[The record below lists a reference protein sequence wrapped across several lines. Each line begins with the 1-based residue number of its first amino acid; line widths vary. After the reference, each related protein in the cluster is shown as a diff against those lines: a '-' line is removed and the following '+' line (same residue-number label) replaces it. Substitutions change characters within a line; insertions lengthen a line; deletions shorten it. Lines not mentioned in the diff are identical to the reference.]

1 MIASSVE
8 KDNLSSNENNLL
20 AEDPNSF
27 TALYNNI
34 YQDQVDELI
43 LLTDYSFNS
52 EYDADFKNGIPINRN
67 ITIDGNGHTIDA
79 MNQSRIFNVIL
90 NNINVI
96 FKNTVFIKG
105 NHDNGGAITGK
116 STSIN
121 CTFINNTATD
131 YGGAIYGGSAE
142 YCSFYDNEANEG
154 GAIYI
159 AGNNFWIDSCT
170 FVNNYA
176 NESGGAIYLDTGIS
190 ARIENCTFKRNKA
203 KTGGA
208 LSIVYSQ
215 NVGVLNSTF
224 ADNVAE
230 LNGGAINFDF
240 SIYNKI
246 DNCLFENNSA
256 TGNGGAFVW
265 IFSNGN
271 ITNIDFKNNTAT
283 GNGGAIFIQISESA
297 SLINNQQLMNCSFT
311 DNRAKNGGA
320 IYNNDYYRIFAST
333 DSTLNFINNTAEENG
348 GAVYCVD
355 SCNFSYSTF
364 LGNSATERGGAIYCN
379 DDCAMYGSEFFNN
392 TAISGSAIYFDGKE
406 NYIKDTTFLFN
417 KANSTVFANNEYL
430 TLTFTLSSEDNFLNA
445 IHSYFSFDCSNVT
458 YYNGTITN
466 TDEVPPV
473 YGDYASANF
482 TMEIYDSSNNLVANL
497 TKETNDKGQVIFDY
511 SNLDIG
517 NYLFIVYL
525 EGNGYYTEYF
535 TNISSKV
542 GEFAKLDRIVHFAGE
557 NSIVT
562 LTQNY
567 TFSIGL
573 DDVSEI
579 YIQQMGL
586 SINGNG
592 YTINALNQSN
602 IFYAFNGGR
611 INIFNCS
618 FVNGQNLFRDMDYV
632 SISNCNF
639 INNSANFGGAVEF
652 MGLGNVTIEYCNF
665 TNNHADYGGAL
676 FLEGSDLTVSN
687 CIFRDNLAANEGGA
701 ISARVLNFHILN
713 SSFFN
718 NSANDGGALYSYQYD
733 ENIVD
738 YCIFTNNSAKSGGA
752 IYWGG
757 TRNII
762 RNSELLSNKAESSS
776 LNLLGEIG
784 DEIVIVFE
792 GKNNYINAIY
802 APFGFEMENVS
813 YWNGEIVNSDDQ
825 IIYPY
830 SYPGQNISL
839 EIYDSLDN
847 LVENL
852 TLVTDDES
860 RISYNIIHLNDG
872 NYRFNTYH
880 LDDNYYSY
888 ISGCN
893 GTFNLNRHPS
903 SVIINI
909 EDNAEF
915 IYSDC
920 NISFSIVNKTAPV
933 IIITSYDGSKVYI
946 NQTID
951 DDFIIIALPPAED
964 YYNITV
970 VNPVNSMFQGS
981 QDSKLFKLLK
991 ANSSINVHPIDDV
1004 VFGNEFDVTF
1014 DVENLTCL
1022 NVTVF
1027 DERGNVVFN
1036 VSTESTV
1043 VSIPALVVGQYNL
1056 TVINVEGENFTESSD
1071 SVLFN
1076 VVKANSSVVIRPIA
1090 DVVYGSDA
1098 FVELDVENL
1107 TSLNVTV
1114 LDAEGNIVFN
1124 VITESTVVSIPS
1136 LAAGSYNITV
1146 INMGNEN
1153 FTESIDSILFNVVKA
1168 SSSVVVHP
1176 IDDVMFGNGFDVEFD
1191 VVNRTVVNVTVFDA
1205 SGNIVFSEIAVDNHI
1220 SIPVLAGGRYNLT
1233 VANLEG
1239 ENFTESSDSV
1249 FFNVFKASSSVVVHS
1264 IDDVVY
1270 GNGFDVSFD
1279 VENLT
1284 CLNVTVFD
1292 ESGNAVFNV
1301 ISGSTVVSIPVL
1313 AAGRYN
1319 ITVINVENENITESS
1334 DSEIFNIIKAS
1345 SSVVVRSV
1353 EDVVYG
1359 NEAFAEFEAE
1369 NWFALN
1375 VTVFDEEGNAVFNA
1389 VIGEES
1395 LYIPVLAA
1403 GRYNLTV
1410 VNVES
1415 ENFTESSDSVF
1426 FNVFKAS
1433 SSVVVHPIDD
1443 VVYGNEFEV
1452 TFDVV
1457 NRTVVN
1463 VTVFDASG
1471 NIVFSEIAVDDLA
1484 SIPVLAAGRYNLTVA
1499 NIEGMNFTE
1508 SSDSVIFNV
1517 LKANSSVVI
1526 LPVEDVVYGNEAF
1539 VEFDAENWFAL
1550 NVTVFDA
1557 SGNAVFNEIT
1567 ESTVVSIPVLAA
1579 GRYNLT
1585 VVNVE
1590 SENFTESSDSAVF
1603 NVLKTSSSISLNPI
1617 FDIGYGNEFTVKFDV
1632 RNLTS
1637 VNLTIFD
1644 ERGNVVFNEITES
1657 TVVTIPVLA
1666 AGRYNITVIN
1676 VENENITESSDSEIF
1691 NIIKASSSVVVRS
1704 VEDVVYGNEAFAEF
1718 EAENWFALNVTVFD
1732 EEGNAVFN
1740 AVIGEESLY
1749 IPVLAAGRYNLT
1761 VVNVESENFT
1771 ESSDSVFFNVFKA
1784 SSSVV
1789 VHPIDDV
1796 VYGNEFEVTFD
1807 VVNRTVVN
1815 VTVFDA
1821 SGNIVFSEIAVDD
1834 LASIPVLAA
1843 GRYNLTVANI
1853 EGMNFT
1859 ESSDSVIFNVLKANS
1874 SVVILPV
1881 EDVVYGN
1888 EAFVEFDAENW
1899 FALNVTVFDASG
1911 NAVFNEITESTV
1923 VSIPVLAAGRYNL
1936 TVVNVESENFT
1947 ESIDSILFNVV
1958 KASSSVVVHPIDD
1971 VMFGNGFDVEFDV
1984 VNRTVVNVT
1993 VFDASGNI
2001 VFSEIAVDNHISI
2014 PVLAGGRYN
2023 LTVANLEGENFTESS
2038 DSVFFNVVKA
2048 SSSVVVH
2055 PIDDVM
2061 FGNGFDVSFDV
2072 ENLTCLNVTVF
2083 DESGNAVFNV
2093 ISGSTVVSIPALA
2106 AGRYNLTVI
2115 NIENE
2120 NFTESSD
2127 SAVFN
2132 VFKVNST
2139 ININLVENQIYGYG
2153 IDVEFTGENL
2163 TTINVRVYDEK
2174 GNEVFSQNTTE
2185 RLITIPILPV
2195 GSYIINA
2202 TNCATESV
2210 GESNASRTFHI
2221 SPANS
2226 NLTITLSPENIVYG
2240 ESITA
2245 TFALYDS
2252 AGNPVNGIIEVLCD
2266 DIRENITVEDG
2277 KATKTFE
2284 KLVAG
2289 TYTIAAVFAGDNNL
2303 IGSQA
2308 SKDFYVGRLGTQIIF
2323 QDMNTKAVSPADGKV
2338 GEWFKFTLKDSNGK
2352 ALPNTPM
2359 QIGFNGVIYDEKNGI
2374 VTDENGTSK
2383 LQINLGYKG
2392 VYTFAIC
2399 YLGDENYNAS
2409 FVVAK
2414 ITVDCQTPKLI
2425 VPNKS
2430 YKATAKTK
2438 ALTATFKTVKG
2449 TPVANKKV
2457 SFTVNGTTYS
2467 AKTNDKGIATVNVSI
2482 SKKGSYAVTAK
2493 FAGDSTYAAIKKTAT
2508 LKVS

>member
-1 MIASSVE
+1 MLNEKVLFFICLFICLLTLNVTYANDLNDTLTSNDFANESSILNWDMGDNDSISPELNEENALLDSSVNGENVLIDSSVNGENVLIDSSVNGDKALIASSVE

-190 ARIENCTFKRNKA
+190 DRIENCTFKRNKA

-283 GNGGAIFIQISESA
+283 GNGGAIFIQISEST
-297 SLINNQQLMNCSFT
+297 SFINNQQLMNCSFT

-355 SCNFSYSTF
+355 SCNFSNSSF
-364 LGNSATERGGAIYCN
+364 VNNSATERGGAIYCN

-417 KANSTVFANNEYL
+417 KANSKVFANNEYL

-602 IFYAFNGGR
+602 IFYAFNGDR

-733 ENIVD
+733 YNIVD

-1292 ESGNAVFNV
+1292 ESGNV
-1301 ISGSTVVSIPVL
+1301 
-1313 AAGRYN
+1313 
-1319 ITVINVENENITESS
+1319 
-1334 DSEIFNIIKAS
+1334 
-1345 SSVVVRSV
+1345 
-1353 EDVVYG
+1353 
-1359 NEAFAEFEAE
+1359 
-1369 NWFALN
+1369 
-1375 VTVFDEEGNAVFNA
+1375 
-1389 VIGEES
+1389 
-1395 LYIPVLAA
+1395 
-1403 GRYNLTV
+1403 
-1410 VNVES
+1410 
-1415 ENFTESSDSVF
+1415 
-1426 FNVFKAS
+1426 
-1433 SSVVVHPIDD
+1433 
-1443 VVYGNEFEV
+1443 
-1452 TFDVV
+1452 
-1457 NRTVVN
+1457 
-1463 VTVFDASG
+1463 
-1471 NIVFSEIAVDDLA
+1471 
-1484 SIPVLAAGRYNLTVA
+1484 
-1499 NIEGMNFTE
+1499 
-1508 SSDSVIFNV
+1508 
-1517 LKANSSVVI
+1517 
-1526 LPVEDVVYGNEAF
+1526 
-1539 VEFDAENWFAL
+1539 
-1550 NVTVFDA
+1550 
-1557 SGNAVFNEIT
+1557 
-1567 ESTVVSIPVLAA
+1567 
-1579 GRYNLT
+1579 
-1585 VVNVE
+1585 
-1590 SENFTESSDSAVF
+1590 
-1603 NVLKTSSSISLNPI
+1603 
-1617 FDIGYGNEFTVKFDV
+1617 
-1632 RNLTS
+1632 
-1637 VNLTIFD
+1637 
-1644 ERGNVVFNEITES
+1644 
-1657 TVVTIPVLA
+1657 
-1666 AGRYNITVIN
+1666 
-1676 VENENITESSDSEIF
+1676 
-1691 NIIKASSSVVVRS
+1691 
-1704 VEDVVYGNEAFAEF
+1704 
-1718 EAENWFALNVTVFD
+1718 
-1732 EEGNAVFN
+1732 
-1740 AVIGEESLY
+1740 
-1749 IPVLAAGRYNLT
+1749 
-1761 VVNVESENFT
+1761 
-1771 ESSDSVFFNVFKA
+1771 
-1784 SSSVV
+1784 
-1789 VHPIDDV
+1789 
-1796 VYGNEFEVTFD
+1796 
-1807 VVNRTVVN
+1807 
-1815 VTVFDA
+1815 
-1821 SGNIVFSEIAVDD
+1821 
-1834 LASIPVLAA
+1834 
-1843 GRYNLTVANI
+1843 
-1853 EGMNFT
+1853 
-1859 ESSDSVIFNVLKANS
+1859 
-1874 SVVILPV
+1874 
-1881 EDVVYGN
+1881 
-1888 EAFVEFDAENW
+1888 
-1899 FALNVTVFDASG
+1899 
-1911 NAVFNEITESTV
+1911 
-1923 VSIPVLAAGRYNL
+1923 
-1936 TVVNVESENFT
+1936 
-1947 ESIDSILFNVV
+1947 
-1958 KASSSVVVHPIDD
+1958 
-1971 VMFGNGFDVEFDV
+1971 
-1984 VNRTVVNVT
+1984 
-1993 VFDASGNI
+1993 
-2001 VFSEIAVDNHISI
+2001 
-2014 PVLAGGRYN
+2014 
-2023 LTVANLEGENFTESS
+2023 
-2038 DSVFFNVVKA
+2038 
-2048 SSSVVVH
+2048 
-2055 PIDDVM
+2055 
-2061 FGNGFDVSFDV
+2061 
-2072 ENLTCLNVTVF
+2072 
-2083 DESGNAVFNV
+2083 VFNV

-2115 NIENE
+2115 NVENE

-2414 ITVDCQTPKLI
+2414 ITVDCQTPKLT